1 MKWSEVIEDRTLQ
14 DLPYKIEL
22 NEWGNIVM
30 TPASN
35 RQGFIQGKI
44 ARFLNQQNLSGETL
58 PECSIETSKGVK
70 VADVIWGSGRFF
82 EQNGLETPYRIAPEI
97 CVEVL
102 SPSNTIAEM
111 EEKKDLYLA
120 KGAREVWVCDE
131 EGQLTFFDVSGRIAL
146 SELFPDFPTEVV
158 LDLPSNG
165 SNH

>member
-1 MKWSEVIEDRTLQ
+1 MKWSEVIEDKTLQ

-35 RQGFIQGKI
+35 RHGFIQARI
-44 ARFLNQQNLSGETL
+44 ATELNQQGDSGEAFV
-58 PECSIETSKGVK
+58 ESSIETSKGVK
-70 VADVIWGSGRFF
+70 VADVIWGSSRFF
-82 EQNGLETPYRIAPEI
+82 EKNGLETPYRVAPEI

-102 SPSNTIAEM
+102 SPSNTMAEM

-131 EGQLTFFDVSGRIAL
+131 EGQLTFFDVSGRIDH
-146 SELFPDFPTEVV
+146 SGVFPDFPTEVA
-158 LDLPSNG
+158 LELPSNG
-165 SNH
+165 SA